1 MKILLLIIGI
11 ILFLFSVLD
20 IMNEDVE
27 LKNIMT
33 PLYKLIIG
41 FILFIIGIFI

>member
-11 ILFLFSVLD
+11 ILFLFSVLGM
-20 IMNEDVE
+20 MNEDDKFE
-27 LKNIMT
+27 NIMT
-33 PLYKLIIG
+33 SLYELIIG